1 MVISV
6 LRCCAGVDDDAG
18 DMTAVIFTGISYLR
32 EILLFVGHPN
42 LKTDLRLSVV
52 PLCLHSPDK
61 ISVFIYPKPQKDP
74 IRGLF
79 QQHEII
85 KCFLCTH

>member
-32 EILLFVGHPN
+32 EILLFVCHLDSKNN
-42 LKTDLRLSVV
+42 LWPLAVLLRSRSL
-52 PLCLHSPDK
+52 DK
-61 ISVFIYPKPQKDP
+61 ISLFIYPKPQKDP
-74 IRGLF
+74 SAGL
-79 QQHEII
+79 ES
-85 KCFLCTH
+85 FLYQPQC